1 MKCQKNQTT
10 EIFKDLKIK
19 VSYLGRDGL
28 VCQIFHVYWFAC
40 VCFISAKLVLAEKV
54 LVEDLKKC
62 QCFFSNLLYA
72 YVFLLSNQFTS
83 RPTPCMF
90 QSFNIFFCFVLLGEG
105 EHCQVHHRPEGVGQG
120 HSGQSYSLNCH
131 RSTEASSS
139 PGLIARRRDITFLC
153 RINYSFF
160 IDCLCQRYGC
170 VQYLHVSRW

>member
-1 MKCQKNQTT
+1 MKCKNQTT
-10 EIFKDLKIK
+10 EIFKDLKKIK

-40 VCFISAKLVLAEKV
+40 VCFISAKLMLAEKV
-54 LVEDLKKC
+54 SVEDLKNVNV
-62 QCFFSNLLYA
+62 FSLICYMHMYFYCLINLLLNQ
-72 YVFLLSNQFTS
+72 LL
-83 RPTPCMF
+83 
-90 QSFNIFFCFVLLGEG
+90 FCFVLLGER
-105 EHCQVHHRPEGVGQG
+105 EHCQMHHRPEGVGQG

-139 PGLIARRRDITFLC
+139 PGLIARRRDVTFLC

-170 VQYLHVSRW
+170 VQYLHVGRW

>member
-54 LVEDLKKC
+54 LVEDLKNVNVFSLIC
-62 QCFFSNLLYA
+62 YMHMYFYCLINSLLDQLLVCFRVLI
-72 YVFLLSNQFTS
+72 
-83 RPTPCMF
+83 
-90 QSFNIFFCFVLLGEG
+90 SFFVLLGEG
-105 EHCQVHHRPEGVGQG
+105 EHCQMHHRPEGVGQG

-139 PGLIARRRDITFLC
+139 PGLIARRRDVTFLC

>member
-1 MKCQKNQTT
+1 MSKKPNNRNLQGFKNKSL
-10 EIFKDLKIK
+10 IFGPWWFSLSDISCLLICLCLFYIGKARVGRK
-19 VSYLGRDGL
+19 SLGGR
-28 VCQIFHVYWFAC
+28 F
-40 VCFISAKLVLAEKV
+40 
-54 LVEDLKKC
+54 KKC

-105 EHCQVHHRPEGVGQG
+105 EHCQMHHRPEGVGQG

-131 RSTEASSS
+131 CSTEASSS
-139 PGLIARRRDITFLC
+139 PGLIARRRDVTFLC